1 MQNAQMQ
8 RRCPESKKL
17 GVATLRGFRWIISM
31 RGYANVVKSADDE
44 VEGVLFQISD
54 ADEESLDG
62 FEGVHSGSYVKRDL
76 PVLQANQEQRALV
89 YTDPVTT
96 EGNPKAEYVNRINA
110 ALRDAR
116 LSAAYVVGHVRCF
129 VPEKQA

>member
-1 MQNAQMQ
+1 MWNTQMQ

-17 GVATLRGFRWIISM
+17 GVAILRSFRWIISM

-62 FEGVHSGSYVKRDL
+62 FEGVDSGSYVKRDL
-76 PVLQANQEQRALV
+76 PVLHANQEQRALV
-89 YTDPVTT
+89 YIDPVTT

-110 ALRDAR
+110 ALRDAQ
-116 LSAAYVVGHVRCF
+116 LPPAYVINHVRRF
-129 VPEKQA
+129 IPEEPT